1 MLVSTGRSL
10 SIWKFR
16 NDDLIFFGAS
26 FIILYCLEN
35 SLRLG
40 SYLTY
45 PKIDRYLC
53 SIYLATYV

>member
-26 FIILYCLEN
+26 FIILGILFGKFFKAWFIAN
-35 SLRLG
+35 VS
-40 SYLTY
+40 
-45 PKIDRYLC
+45 
-53 SIYLATYV
+53 